1 MEQNTKQIRELTKE
15 IRIGDRV
22 IGGSYPILIQSM
34 TNTKTQDVDAT
45 VEQILRLE
53 DAGCEIVRCTVP
65 DMEAAK
71 AIGEIK
77 KRIHIPLVADIHF
90 DYRLAIAAMENG
102 ADKIRINPGN
112 IGSDERVRA
121 VYLNGSRTNPNAPK
135 DRFQDY
141 DVVYVVTDTKPYY
154 EKHDWINHF
163 GTVLYM
169 QMPEYMDLLLEKEYT
184 PQDTFGWLAIFTDGN
199 RLDIHISSFDYADK
213 DIRSDR
219 LCRILLDKDGRYGDV
234 PAESDADH
242 YVKKPTADKYSCEC
256 NEFYWCLNNIG
267 KGLARG
273 ELTYAMDMLYDVVRP
288 CLSVMLGWKIGAEND
303 WSVSVGKSD
312 KYMNRYLT
320 PEIWHRYLETV
331 PSCEYETIKRATET
345 MIDLFEETAKE
356 VAEYLGTT
364 YNQTE
369 ADAAK
374 EYFTWV
380 LAKQK

>member
-1 MEQNTKQIRELTKE
+1 
-15 IRIGDRV
+15 
-22 IGGSYPILIQSM
+22 
-34 TNTKTQDVDAT
+34 
-45 VEQILRLE
+45 
-53 DAGCEIVRCTVP
+53 
-65 DMEAAK
+65 MEAAMRSEEEMMNL
-71 AIGEIK
+71 I
-77 KRIHIPLVADIHF
+77 LQVAKD
-90 DYRLAIAAMENG
+90 
-102 ADKIRINPGN
+102 
-112 IGSDERVRA
+112 DERVRA

-154 EKHDWINHF
+154 ENHDWINHF

-199 RLDIHISSFDYADK
+199 RLDIHVSSFDYADK
-213 DIRSDR
+213 DIRADR
-219 LCRILLDKDGRYGDV
+219 LCRVLLDKDGRYCDI
-234 PAESDADH
+234 PEETDADH

-288 CLSVMLGWKIGAEND
+288 CLSVMLGWKIGAENY

-320 PEIWHRYLETV
+320 PEIWNRYLET
-331 PSCEYETIKRATET
+331 
-345 MIDLFEETAKE
+345 
-356 VAEYLGTT
+356 
-364 YNQTE
+364 
-369 ADAAK
+369 
-374 EYFTWV
+374 
-380 LAKQK
+380 